1 MSKTIQLSTHPEKN
15 ICSYNRVYDICKI
28 LKTCCKS
35 STGCTRDVPVDLS
48 RESGTGGDT
57 GHVAVARVGQLED
70 PEYDV
75 VQRLLSCCWDNIPHS
90 DRRCRTVGSI

>member
-1 MSKTIQLSTHPEKN
+1 M
-15 ICSYNRVYDICKI
+15 Y
-28 LKTCCKS
+28 
-35 STGCTRDVPVDLS
+35 VPVDLS

-75 VQRLLSCCWDNIPHS
+75 VQRLLSFRWDNIPHS

>member
-1 MSKTIQLSTHPEKN
+1 MCHWGKGSRRGIETCQRRYNCRHTLKNKN
-15 ICSYNRVYDICKI
+15 IFLQYLQDIKN
-28 LKTCCKS
+28 
-35 STGCTRDVPVDLS
+35 CTRDVPVDLS

-75 VQRLLSCCWDNIPHS
+75 VQRLLSLSLIV
-90 DRRCRTVGSI
+90 TGGVGL